1 MSAALAEVLSTAGGD
16 LGLEVE
22 EVEEGSDELP
32 AGSAA
37 EAVQA
42 NAEAMASE
50 VIRVCEFRGSPF
62 VGGG

>member
-1 MSAALAEVLSTAGGD
+1 M
-16 LGLEVE
+16 GLEVE

-42 NAEAMASE
+42 NAEAMANE
-50 VIRVCEFRGSPF
+50 VIRI
-62 VGGG
+62 